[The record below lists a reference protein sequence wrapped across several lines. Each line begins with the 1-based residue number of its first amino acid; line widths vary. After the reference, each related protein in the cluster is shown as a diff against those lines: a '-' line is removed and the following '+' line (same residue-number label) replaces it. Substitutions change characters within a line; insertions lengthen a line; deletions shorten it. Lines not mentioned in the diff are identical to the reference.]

1 MKLPAKIVR
10 SSNGAPQFEVKY
22 KDRAYRVKLF
32 KFQEN
37 YPDDTPIECIVTRQ
51 PNDELLIRQD
61 LQALINE
68 FYTQGEDYEF
78 EVRHDFSHNGYYEL
92 IDDHGLTFRLPAPK
106 GMKLLTGST
115 VKCRI
120 IAIGPN
126 GAQLKLTDLPA
137 RQYIPATKQ
146 MPGSDSRELDVI
158 KISDRIFR
166 DLYPATEDNED
177 NDPAWDPDE
186 IFGLLFLNSDY
197 YDQAVSNAIL
207 DMIIRWRN
215 EDDSLEWEG
224 VLRRLEEI
232 RFAVMYVLEG
242 SDILLDIEPLRRKSL
257 QKRLTI
263 LADNIVGYKQA
274 AEHLSSGMSSKMVNR
289 VLNCLRTSGYIY
301 EAELQLDIMMRI
313 FSLSPEVMVANL
325 NEIFSIIHARTEDFW
340 RDEPFRKAF
349 VRLLQIYVERARK
362 GIDTGLNND
371 TATIRSLIEALS
383 IQLLLADSSADS
395 DIFDYNLNL
404 ASLYRYASMLRT
416 SVPENAVRNAFLAL
430 MDVARRPSY
439 IYRWSETGAHDLMA
453 SKLTAMPVGLEE
465 GFRKT
470 YESRPVALDI
480 TEGGVILKRT
490 DVNQDSLK
498 TLDLNGVGIWPGLKV
513 MTPQRIAAISSN
525 STDLR
530 RAREMWNAIEKSLFS
545 EDIDVKKPLQ
555 RRLSTPGKDDE
566 CSIRVI
572 SQIDDTTFAV
582 EITND
587 LEYEG
592 RGILTTEDMVHYKVP
607 GLRMEHFLD
616 EDGNKL
622 VFMAKVKRSDDSG
635 IHFSIVENLLDYSQA
650 EMRNDNPMRCII
662 KSSNQYG
669 KVGVSEWG
677 DAVKFKPA
685 GEFAAIK
692 AGDVVIGNYWS
703 IPTNAKEKNYIEGVV
718 TEIVEDP
725 DPFSTAD
732 AFHALLTDYSFDSFE
747 EDDDSEE
754 NNENVASEEMLS
766 DARMDDLMALV
777 ERKAAAESDY
787 MKAFNHIAFARLLAR
802 MARQQHRRE
811 FYEAWMRLISIL
823 HHFAINGEID
833 ASRLTDFETND
844 RSRFDSDSE
853 LYRRYL
859 QLKVVSYKG
868 QPHMLEELWRCMAH
882 DDEEIRSLA
891 SNIMAYNLLADN
903 ASASVLGEI
912 DDRINNILHVKTR
925 TTTLYNFGSENKTT
939 EFKSSLIFPPDNHMR
954 ANPEQQSHD
963 IMKELC
969 ALLNADGGTLY
980 LGVND
985 FGMGVGIEND
995 LAYKDFNGSE
1005 DKYDLFF
1012 RRTVCKVL
1020 GRDADAYIDAEFIE
1034 KGGKKI
1040 YVVKVRPYYT
1050 APLKVDGII
1059 YERHG
1064 SSKLPFFDPEDIRR
1078 FTERRAKE
1086 RDLILSRIP
1095 KNTEA
1100 DKNIVT
1106 PATVES
1112 DNIPANAVSE
1122 TPANTQTKSASAG
1135 KSKKNDAVEASFVKK
1150 NPARIAT
1157 GVKRPVCPA
1166 NYDPEHDPATVR
1178 YLEIYKDEFQMVSD
1192 FYGYPEEETDL
1203 LLVIPLKENN
1213 IRDWLVLGYA
1223 DGTVCRVPM
1232 KLFFDKQDYTPGRR
1246 FTEVPLIFADVLSDD
1261 DAMVSLSRNA
1271 NGNWNARADR
1281 TDALPAVKGMT
1292 NPGERMFNTQKEEYR
1307 FNTLS
1312 GAEILNFQDLFNR
1325 TNKDAGKNFTTSRHD
1340 RLYQQLKTAGFIS

>member
-10 SSNGAPQFEVKY
+10 SSNGAPQFEIKY
-22 KDRAYRVKLF
+22 KERPYRLKLF

-37 YPDDTPIECIVTRQ
+37 YPDDTPIECVMTKL
-51 PNDELLIRQD
+51 PNGEIFFRQD
-61 LQALINE
+61 LKSLISE
-68 FYTQGEDYEF
+68 FYTQGNDYEF
-78 EVRHDFSHNGYYEL
+78 VVRHDFSHNGYYEL
-92 IDDHGLTFRLPAPK
+92 IDERGLTFRLPAPK

-115 VKCRI
+115 VRCRLLSI
-120 IAIGPN
+120 DAN
-126 GAQLKLTDLPA
+126 GAQLRLND
-137 RQYIPATKQ
+137 IPTLNYSKPDAKKAD
-146 MPGSDSRELDVI
+146 SDSREVDVI
-158 KISDRIFR
+158 KISDRVFR
-166 DLYPATEDNED
+166 DLYPSTEDNED
-177 NDPAWDPDE
+177 NDPDWDPDL
-186 IFGLLFLNSDY
+186 IFGLLFLNDDY
-197 YDQAVSNAIL
+197 YDQAVSGSLL
-207 DMIIRWRN
+207 DLINGWRK
-215 EDDSLEWEG
+215 EEQLDWEG
-224 VLRRLEEI
+224 VYRRLDEI
-232 RFAVMYVLEG
+232 LYAVMHVLEG

-257 QKRLTI
+257 QKRLTV
-263 LADNIVGYKQA
+263 LADNIVGYKRA
-274 AEHLSSGMSSKMVNR
+274 SDYLRSGESSRIVSR

-313 FSLSPEVMVANL
+313 FSLSSEVMVENL

-349 VRLLQIYVERARK
+349 VRLLQMYVERARK
-362 GIDTGLNND
+362 GIDTGLTHD

-383 IQLLLADSSADS
+383 IQLLLADRDSDS

-480 TEGGVILKRT
+480 TERSVLLKRT

-498 TLDLNGVGIWPGLKV
+498 VLDLNGVGVWPGLKV
-513 MTPQRIAAISSN
+513 MTPQKIASVSSN

-530 RAREMWNAIEKSLFS
+530 RARDMWNAIEKSLFS
-545 EDIDVKKPLQ
+545 EDIDIKKPLQ
-555 RRLSTPGKDDE
+555 RRLSLPGKDDE
-566 CSIRVI
+566 CKIRVI
-572 SQIDDTTFAV
+572 SQIDESTFAV
-582 EITND
+582 EVTED
-587 LEYEG
+587 PYYEG
-592 RGILTTEDMVHYKVP
+592 RGLLSVEDIVHYKVP
-607 GLRMEHFLD
+607 GISVDHFLD
-616 EDGNKL
+616 ENGNKL
-622 VFMAKVKRSDDSG
+622 VFRAKVKRSDESG
-635 IHFSIVENLLDYSQA
+635 IHFTILEQLLDHSREVVQNDD
-650 EMRNDNPMRCII
+650 EMLCII

-669 KVGVSEWG
+669 KVGVSQYG
-677 DAVKFKPA
+677 DAVKFKPQ
-685 GEFAAIK
+685 GELASIK
-692 AGDVVIGNYWS
+692 AGDVVKGCYWTTYPS
-703 IPTNAKEKNYIEGVV
+703 NPKERNYIEGVV
-718 TEIVEDP
+718 VEIVDNPE
-725 DPFSTAD
+725 PFDTAD
-732 AFHALLTDYSFDSFE
+732 AFNALLTGYSDGAFYVE
-747 EDDDSEE
+747 EEPEE
-754 NNENVASEEMLS
+754 NNSADMASEEMLS
-766 DARMDDLMALV
+766 DNRMADLMSLV
-777 ERKAAAESDY
+777 ERKAASESDY
-787 MKAFNHIAFARLLAR
+787 MKAFNHIAFARLLAGMVR
-802 MARQQHRRE
+802 DEHRRE

-833 ASRLTDFETND
+833 STQLADFEIND

-853 LYRRYL
+853 LYRRYM

-868 QPHMLEELWRCMAH
+868 QSHMIEELWRCMTH
-882 DDEEIRSLA
+882 SDEEIRSLA

-912 DDRINNILHVKTR
+912 DDRINNILHVQARKS
-925 TTTLYNFGSENKTT
+925 TLFHFGSENKTT

-954 ANPEQQSHD
+954 ANPEQQSLD

-969 ALLNADGGTLY
+969 ALLNAEGGTLY

-1012 RRTVCKVL
+1012 RRTVCRVL
-1020 GRDADAYIDAEFIE
+1020 GRDADAYIDAEFVE
-1034 KGGKKI
+1034 RGGKKI

-1050 APLKVDGII
+1050 TPLKVDGII

-1064 SSKLPFFDPEDIRR
+1064 SSKLPFYDPEDIKR

-1086 RDLILSRIP
+1086 RELMLAKMP
-1095 KNTEA
+1095 KVAKHE
-1100 DKNIVT
+1100 NIEDT
-1106 PATVES
+1106 KKEDPAAERTAE
-1112 DNIPANAVSE
+1112 
-1122 TPANTQTKSASAG
+1122 SAG
-1135 KSKKNDAVEASFVKK
+1135 PSSAETSAPVTKKSKIPTDSGNKTIP

-1166 NYDPEHDPATVR
+1166 SYDPGHDPATVR
-1178 YLEIYKDEFQMVSD
+1178 FLEIRKEEYQMIPE
-1192 FYGYPEEETDL
+1192 FYGYSDQDPDL
-1203 LLVIPLKENN
+1203 LLVIPLKEEN

-1232 KLFFDKQDYTPGRR
+1232 KPFFDKQDYTPGRR
-1246 FTEVPLIFADVLSDD
+1246 FTETELVFADVLTEE

-1281 TDALPAVKGMT
+1281 VNQLPVVKGIT
-1292 NPGERMFNTQKEEYR
+1292 SGGERVFNTQKEEYL
-1307 FNTLS
+1307 FNTLN

-1325 TNKDAGKNFTTSRHD
+1325 TNKDAGKNFTTTRHD
-1340 RLYQQLKTAGFIS
+1340 RLYQQLKNAGFIS